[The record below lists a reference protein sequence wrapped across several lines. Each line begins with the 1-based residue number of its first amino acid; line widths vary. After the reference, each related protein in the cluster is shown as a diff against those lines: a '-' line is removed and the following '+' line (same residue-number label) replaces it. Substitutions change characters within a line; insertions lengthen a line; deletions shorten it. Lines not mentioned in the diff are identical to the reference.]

1 MSLRRQ
7 CGILEGMERDERAE
21 AQDLLRQEQPAEP
34 AQLTR
39 LLTLLLDD
47 VATVPG
53 TNVRFGVDPFL
64 SLLPGGGSTIGTAVG
79 VVVVADAIRL
89 RAPIPVLLRMG
100 FNHVIDWLIG
110 LVPVLGVFG
119 DVAWRANR
127 RNMRLL
133 NRTIAE
139 REQVRKATVLYWI
152 TAIAILVGM
161 VALVVGATLWL
172 IFAIVG
178 ALQ

>member
-1 MSLRRQ
+1 M
-7 CGILEGMERDERAE
+7 
-21 AQDLLRQEQPAEP
+21 
-34 AQLTR
+34 
-39 LLTLLLDD
+39 LDD

-53 TNVRFGVDPFL
+53 TNVRFG
-64 SLLPGGGSTIGTAVG
+64 I
-79 VVVVADAIRL
+79 
-89 RAPIPVLLRMG
+89 
-100 FNHVIDWLIG
+100 
-110 LVPVLGVFG
+110 VPVLGAFG

-139 REQVRKATVLYWI
+139 REQVWKATLLYWI

>member
-1 MSLRRQ
+1 
-7 CGILEGMERDERAE
+7 MERDERTE
-21 AQDLLRQEQPAEP
+21 AQELLRKEQPAEP

-39 LLTLLLDD
+39 MLTLLLDD

-53 TNVRFGVDPFL
+53 TNVRFGIDPFL
-64 SLLPGGGSTIGTAVG
+64 SLLPGGGSSIGTAVG
-79 VVVVADAIRL
+79 AVVLIDAMRL

-100 FNHVIDWLIG
+100 FNHLLDWLIG
-110 LVPVLGVFG
+110 LVPVLGLFG

-139 REQVRKATVLYWI
+139 RDQVRKATIWYWI
-152 TAIAILVGM
+152 VAISVLVGM
-161 VALVVGATLWL
+161 LLLIVGGTIWL
-172 IFAIVG
+172 ITSILG
-178 ALQ
+178 LLQ